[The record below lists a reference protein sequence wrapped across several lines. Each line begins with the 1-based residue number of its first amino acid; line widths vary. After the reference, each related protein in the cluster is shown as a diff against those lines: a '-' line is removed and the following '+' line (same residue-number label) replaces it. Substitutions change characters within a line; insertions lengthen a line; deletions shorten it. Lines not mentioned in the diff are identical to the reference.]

1 MQVWTSNGT
10 WSRPSGVKTILVT
23 VTGAGGGGSGF
34 LESGGAGGTSSRV
47 IDVTTRHQYLL
58 PLVTQVAVQTILVVV
73 AVVTLA
79 PSVVTVV
86 RQADMVLTVGN
97 SMQGV
102 LEAMG
107 LEEI

>member
-1 MQVWTSNGT
+1 MDSLNQEEQAVQHQELLMSQ
-10 WSRPSGVKTILVT
+10 
-23 VTGAGGGGSGF
+23 
-34 LESGGAGGTSSRV
+34 
-47 IDVTTRHQYLL
+47 TRHPYLL
-58 PLVTQVAVQTILVVV
+58 PLVTQVVVQTILVVV

-79 PSVVTVV
+79 PSVVTAV

-97 SMQGV
+97 SMQAV

>member
-1 MQVWTSNGT
+1 VEVVDSLNQEEREAQHQELLMSQ
-10 WSRPSGVKTILVT
+10 
-23 VTGAGGGGSGF
+23 
-34 LESGGAGGTSSRV
+34 
-47 IDVTTRHQYLL
+47 TRHPYLL
-58 PLVTQVAVQTILVVV
+58 PLVTQVVVQTILVVV

-79 PSVVTVV
+79 PSVVSVV

-97 SMQGV
+97 SMQAV

>member
-1 MQVWTSNGT
+1 MDSLNQEEQAVHQRELLTSQT
-10 WSRPSGVKTILVT
+10 HHP
-23 VTGAGGGGSGF
+23 
-34 LESGGAGGTSSRV
+34 
-47 IDVTTRHQYLL
+47 YLL
-58 PLVTQVAVQTILVVV
+58 PLVTQVVVQTILVVV

-79 PSVVTVV
+79 PSVVTAV

-97 SMQGV
+97 SMQAV

>member
-1 MQVWTSNGT
+1 MDSLNQEEQAVQHQELLMSQ
-10 WSRPSGVKTILVT
+10 
-23 VTGAGGGGSGF
+23 
-34 LESGGAGGTSSRV
+34 
-47 IDVTTRHQYLL
+47 TRHPYLL
-58 PLVTQVAVQTILVVV
+58 PLVTQVVGQTILVGV

-79 PSVVTVV
+79 PSVVSVV

-97 SMQGV
+97 SMQAV

>member
-1 MQVWTSNGT
+1 MDSLNREVQEARHQESLTSQT
-10 WSRPSGVKTILVT
+10 H
-23 VTGAGGGGSGF
+23 
-34 LESGGAGGTSSRV
+34 
-47 IDVTTRHQYLL
+47 HQYLL
-58 PLVTQVAVQTILVVV
+58 PLATQVVVQTILVVV

-79 PSVVTVV
+79 PSVVTAV

-97 SMQGV
+97 SMQEV